1 MRRLK
6 CSARYAHT
14 AALLH
19 ALALPQANGCLH
31 VLPGSHRRKQL
42 AKHTTNTDPRLV
54 RRHPPSADR
63 VPTQCLV
70 QQFVSDSLCFGTRT
84 RQCRRIKIDRNKK
97 QTATRFTIRD
107 TEPRNTHRTADYF
120 THAEITGREAHTQRE
135 CRCLDGASTYVSFQA
150 LEQEFS
156 EWGKDY
162 HESDA
167 VAIEM
172 KAGQVRAHKSSESRI
187 RESENLLQ
195 QR

>member
-1 MRRLK
+1 MLCALCSHGSFAACPRLAPGQRLP
-6 CSARYAHT
+6 AR
-14 AALLH
+14 AAWEPP
-19 ALALPQANGCLH
+19 PQAARQAHNE
-31 VLPGSHRRKQL
+31 HRP
-42 AKHTTNTDPRLV
+42 AAGAATPAV
-54 RRHPPSADR
+54 RRPCADA
-63 VPTQCLV
+63 VLGAE
-70 QQFVSDSLCFGTRT
+70 FVSDSLCFGTRT

>member
-1 MRRLK
+1 MIETKNKRQRD
-6 CSARYAHT
+6 SQFATRSHATHT
-14 AALLH
+14 EL
-19 ALALPQANGCLH
+19 QII
-31 VLPGSHRRKQL
+31 S
-42 AKHTTNTDPRLV
+42 
-54 RRHPPSADR
+54 
-63 VPTQCLV
+63 
-70 QQFVSDSLCFGTRT
+70 RT
-84 RQCRRIKIDRNKK
+84 RK
-97 QTATRFTIRD
+97 
-107 TEPRNTHRTADYF
+107 
-120 THAEITGREAHTQRE
+120 ITGRQAHTQRE